1 MKSQQFLMAMLL
13 LSINGQ
19 ASASFETMDKSGKYA
34 VAAHE
39 ALTQVL
45 NQQEPADA
53 GSETAERKGFE
64 PLIPLRA
71 YRFSRPTHSTAL
83 PPLRFDSDC

>member
-1 MKSQQFLMAMLL
+1 MKSQLFLLSLLL
-13 LSINGQ
+13 LSLNGQ
-19 ASASFETMDKSGKYA
+19 ASAGFETMDKSGTTA
-34 VAAHE
+34 VAARI

-45 NQQEPADA
+45 KQQEPADA
-53 GSETAERKGFE
+53 GSLSAERKGFE

-83 PPLRFDSDC
+83 PPLRINCF